1 MLGLSVLKKTSL
13 NNITKNVAR
22 WKSFHV
28 TQSLRSPATA
38 TAGSKAETKTPPPKP
53 EDNRIEVFVDGKSVL
68 CDPGMT
74 VLQACSLV
82 GVEIPRF
89 CYHERLSIAGSCR
102 MCLVE
107 VENSV
112 KPVAS
117 CAMPIWK
124 GMKIKTDSEMTRKA
138 REGVMEFLLVNHPL
152 DCPICDQGGECDLQ
166 DQSMVFGSDR
176 SRFTDNSF
184 SGKRAVEDFNM
195 GPLIKTCMTRCIH
208 CTRCVRYVNEVCG
221 VSHLGT
227 TGRSNN
233 MQIGTYVN
241 RMIESELSGNVA
253 DLCPVG
259 ALLSKPYSFVA
270 RPWETRRIESVDV
283 MDAVGSNIVISMRTN
298 EVLRILPRLNED
310 VNEEWL
316 ADKSR
321 CACDGLKRQRLV
333 VPLMR
338 RKNGDLHERS
348 SWEEALIAIGEK
360 FVSLGSTS
368 PAKCQPNQIAVIA
381 GPFADA
387 EALMAAKDLANMMNS
402 ELVFTEESFPSNRTD
417 IRSHYIFNSKIV
429 GIDEADLVLFIGT
442 NPRFEAP
449 LINARVRKN
458 WLNNEL
464 DVALIG
470 EQVDLTYDYEH
481 LGASTS
487 IINEIIAGKHPFAK
501 RLAAAKNPLIIVG
514 SEALQRPDGAAL
526 HSAAQKLALQTAST
540 PEEGLRR
547 FNVLHRYASQVAAL
561 DLGYRAGL
569 EGLRTSKPKVAIL
582 LGADQGGLSRADLP
596 EDCMVIYIGHN
607 GDHGAQMS
615 NIVLPGAAY
624 TEKQGIYANM
634 EGRAQFTQPAVA
646 PPGDARQDW
655 SILRAISD
663 VSGCPLAYDDLEG
676 IHLRISQVA
685 PNLLEMDRV
694 QPVDSSS
701 LKVAVNDVEAQ
712 YQNASKNLDTKM
724 PLTVSM
730 KELHQ
735 YFMTDAISRASQ
747 TMSRCVKA
755 FKTHVPP
762 ENSNFNE

>member
-1 MLGLSVLKKTSL
+1 MRFNLTDS
-13 NNITKNVAR
+13 AR
-22 WKSFHV
+22 YKSFHV
-28 TQSLRSPATA
+28 TQNLRSAAPAAATA
-38 TAGSKAETKTPPPKP
+38 SATAETKSAPAPPKP

-74 VLQACSLV
+74 VLQACSLA

-124 GMKIKTDSEMTRKA
+124 GMKVKTDSEMTRKA

-176 SRFTDNSF
+176 SRFTDISF

-208 CTRCVRYVNEVCG
+208 CTRCVRFVNEVCG
-221 VSHLGT
+221 VAHLGT
-227 TGRSNN
+227 TGRGNN

-241 RMIESELSGNVA
+241 RMIESELSGNVV

-270 RPWETRRIESVDV
+270 RPWETRRIESIDV

-338 RKNGDLHERS
+338 RKKGEPHDRS
-348 SWEEALIAIGEK
+348 SWEEVLIAIGEK
-360 FVSLGSTS
+360 FVSLGSAE
-368 PAKCQPNQIAVIA
+368 PAKCQPNQVAVIA
-381 GPFADA
+381 GPFTDA
-387 EALMAAKDLANMMNS
+387 ETLVVAKDLVNSMNS
-402 ELVFTEESFPSNRTD
+402 ELAFTEEIFPTERTD
-417 IRSHYIFNSKIV
+417 IRSNYLFNSKIV

-470 EQVDLTYDYEH
+470 EKVDLTYDYEH
-481 LGASTS
+481 LGSSTT
-487 IINEIIAGKHPFAK
+487 IINELIAGNHPFSK

-526 HSAAQKLALQTAST
+526 HAAVQQLALKLAPT
-540 PEEGLRR
+540 PEDGARR

-561 DLGYRAGL
+561 DLGYTAGL
-569 EGLRTSKPKVAIL
+569 KGLRAAKPKIAIL
-582 LGADQGGLSRADLP
+582 LGADQGALTRADLP
-596 EDCMVIYIGHN
+596 EDCIVIYIGHN
-607 GDHGAQMS
+607 GDHGALMS
-615 NIVLPGAAY
+615 DIVLPGAAY
-624 TEKQGIYANM
+624 TEKHATYANM
-634 EGRAQFTQPAVA
+634 EGRAQRTHPAVA
-646 PPGDARQDW
+646 IPGDGRQDW
-655 SILRAISD
+655 AILRAISE
-663 VSGCPLAYDDLEG
+663 VAGCPLAYDDLEG
-676 IHLRISQVA
+676 VRNRIRQVA
-685 PNLLEMDRV
+685 PNLLELDTV
-694 QPVDSSS
+694 QFIDPAC
-701 LKVAVNDVEAQ
+701 LKIAAEDIKNRYLKE
-712 YQNASKNLDTKM
+712 SKNLDAKT
-724 PLTVSM
+724 PLTVSL

-755 FKTHVPP
+755 FKSHIPP
-762 ENSNFNE
+762 DNSNFKE